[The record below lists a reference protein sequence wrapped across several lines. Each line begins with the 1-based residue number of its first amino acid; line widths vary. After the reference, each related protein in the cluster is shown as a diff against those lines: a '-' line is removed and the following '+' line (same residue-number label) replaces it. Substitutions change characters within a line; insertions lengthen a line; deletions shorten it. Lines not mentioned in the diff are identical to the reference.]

1 MSHPPHASL
10 MLSIRSIAPPML
22 PLSPT
27 PQPDAH
33 SGIGWPLRNLSYGL
47 AGILIGLTVLL
58 AGAPLFA
65 GVMTTGWLPGAPP
78 FHADVAAVAVLA
90 GLALL
95 LRDTAAAISRLLALA
110 LACLGI
116 VSLVN
121 FMLHGGLLQ
130 AAEALPAASPA
141 ALWSGGM
148 GPVVA
153 LGALLG
159 AARLYVPTSRR
170 ATVGNVPLGWSVAMT
185 LIALSITLA
194 IGALD
199 LLPQTVAWTTH
210 AAALPDGAIVLLLLG
225 AACAARTFHP
235 SPQIAPMP
243 LLIGQAIVLLGGILA
258 SFILWQANTAST
270 TLPVVAT
277 LSFVA
282 CLVATY
288 MIAGLIALAVRVMA
302 QQRAMAAARA
312 ALQASNDLF
321 EAAARSSRL
330 GIWDWDL
337 LSGDL
342 LIVAN
347 YLQDSDDSDLL
358 TSHTT
363 IDAFTQLIHP
373 DDRDMVGHRVNSALK
388 QQRTYEAEFRIRRSD
403 GVYIWVLARAEPNYT
418 ENGRASRLIGS
429 LEDVDQ
435 IRRQMNEL
443 ELQRHLLEEQSV
455 KLAETAQALAAAKDA
470 AEAAN
475 KTKSNFLAM
484 MSHEIRTPMNGVLGM
499 LSLLNRSDIEP
510 ALKRYS
516 EVAHQSARD
525 LLGLI
530 DDILD
535 VSKLEAGKLHIEA
548 IDFDLRPTI
557 DSVIALLTPRARENE
572 NQLVL
577 DMAESVPEHV
587 IGDPLR
593 LRQILTN
600 LIGNAI
606 KFTEKGTVTIT
617 ITATPLQN
625 GDFMLHCAIRDTGI
639 GIAADQQLKLFEPFT
654 QADISMTRRYG
665 GTGLGLT
672 ICKHLVHLM
681 GGEIGVISAPGE
693 GSTFWFTVRC
703 REDVELTAKLAL
715 QEPAQPAAPP
725 PANDAATMLPPRPI
739 EADIADLVKQFDRL
753 AGRKPH
759 EK

>member
-1 MSHPPHASL
+1 
-10 MLSIRSIAPPML
+10 ML
-22 PLSPT
+22 PLNPQQ
-27 PQPDAH
+27 QPDAET
-33 SGIGWPLRNLSYGL
+33 GIGWPLRGLAYGL
-47 AGILIGLTVLL
+47 AGLLIGLTMLL

-65 GVMTTGWLPGAPP
+65 GIMTTTWLPGTPP
-78 FHADVAAVAVLA
+78 FHADVAAVAALA
-90 GLALL
+90 GLSLL
-95 LRDTAAAISRLLALA
+95 LRDTAPPASRLLALT
-110 LACLGI
+110 LACLCIAGLGNYI
-116 VSLVN
+116 
-121 FMLHGGLLQ
+121 LHGSLLQ
-130 AAEALPAASPA
+130 ATEDSAAPTLA
-141 ALWSGGM
+141 ALWSGSM
-148 GPVVA
+148 GPVLCV
-153 LGALLG
+153 GALLT
-159 AARLYVPTSRR
+159 AARLYVPASPR
-170 ATVGNVPLGWSVAMT
+170 ATVGNVPLGWSIAMT
-185 LIALSITLA
+185 LVALAITLS

-199 LLPQTVAWTTH
+199 LLPQTAAWTAH
-210 AAALPDGAIVLLLLG
+210 SAALPDGAIVLLLLG

-235 SPQIAPMP
+235 SSQIAPLP
-243 LLIGQAIVLLGGILA
+243 LLGGQAVVLIGGIVA
-258 SFILWQANTAST
+258 SFILWQATSAST
-270 TLPVVAT
+270 TLPLVAM
-277 LSFVA
+277 LSFMA

-288 MIAGLIALAVRVMA
+288 MIAGLIALAVRVMV

-337 LSGDL
+337 LTGEL

-347 YLQDSDDSDLL
+347 YLQDRDNTTLL
-358 TSHTT
+358 SSRTT
-363 IDAFTQLIHP
+363 IEAFTELMHP
-373 DDRDMVGHRVNSALK
+373 DDRDLVTRRVNSALK
-388 QQRTYEAEFRIRRSD
+388 QRRTYEAEFRIRRSD
-403 GVYIWVLARAEPNYT
+403 GVYIWVLARAEPSYT
-418 ENGRASRLIGS
+418 ATGRASRLIGS

-443 ELQRHLLEEQSV
+443 ELQRRMLEEQSV
-455 KLAETAQALAAAKDA
+455 KLAETAQALAAARDA
-470 AEAAN
+470 AETAH

-535 VSKLEAGKLHIEA
+535 VSKLEAGKLQIEA

-557 DSVIALLTPRARENE
+557 DSIIALLTPRSRENG

-577 DMAESVPEHV
+577 DVAEGVPEHV

-606 KFTEKGTVTIT
+606 KFTEKGMVTIT
-617 ITATPLQN
+617 ITATGLQN

-639 GIAADQQLKLFEPFT
+639 GIAAEQQLTLFEPFT

-703 REDVELTAKLAL
+703 REDLELTAKLAL
-715 QEPAQPAAPP
+715 QEPVQPAPRP
-725 PANDAATMLPPRPI
+725 PANDAATILPPRPI
-739 EADIADLVKQFDRL
+739 GADIADLVKQFDRL
-753 AGRKPH
+753 AGRKPQ

>member
-1 MSHPPHASL
+1 
-10 MLSIRSIAPPML
+10 ML
-22 PLSPT
+22 PLN
-27 PQPDAH
+27 PQQQSDAET
-33 SGIGWPLRNLSYGL
+33 GIGWPLRGLAYGL
-47 AGILIGLTVLL
+47 AGLLIGLTVLL

-65 GVMTTGWLPGAPP
+65 GIMTIVWLPGAPP
-78 FHADVAAVAVLA
+78 FHADVAAVATLA
-90 GLALL
+90 GLSLL
-95 LRDTAAAISRLLALA
+95 LRDTAPPASRLLALT
-110 LACLGI
+110 LACLSIAG
-116 VSLVN
+116 LGN
-121 FMLHGGLLQ
+121 YMLHGSLLQ
-130 AAEALPAASPA
+130 ATEASAAPTLA
-141 ALWSGGM
+141 MLWSGSM
-148 GPVVA
+148 GPVLCV
-153 LGALLG
+153 GALLT
-159 AARLYVPTSRR
+159 AARLYVPASPR
-170 ATVGNVPLGWSVAMT
+170 ATVGNVPLGWSIAMT
-185 LIALSITLA
+185 LVALAITLS

-199 LLPQTVAWTTH
+199 LLPQTAAWTAH
-210 AAALPDGAIVLLLLG
+210 SAALPDGAIVLLLLG

-235 SPQIAPMP
+235 SSQIAPLP
-243 LLIGQAIVLLGGILA
+243 LLAGQAVVLIGGIVA
-258 SFILWQANTAST
+258 SFILWQATSAST
-270 TLPVVAT
+270 TLPLVAM
-277 LSFVA
+277 LSFMA

-288 MIAGLIALAVRVMA
+288 MIAGLIALAVRVMV
-302 QQRAMAAARA
+302 QQRAMATARA

-337 LSGDL
+337 LTGEL

-347 YLQDSDDSDLL
+347 YLQDRDDTTLL
-358 TSHTT
+358 SSRTT
-363 IDAFTQLIHP
+363 IEAFTELMHP
-373 DDRDMVGHRVNSALK
+373 DDRDMVTRRVNTALK
-388 QQRTYEAEFRIRRSD
+388 QRRTYEAEFRIRRSD
-403 GVYIWVLARAEPNYT
+403 GVYIWVLARAEPSYT
-418 ENGRASRLIGS
+418 ASGRASRLIGS

-443 ELQRHLLEEQSV
+443 ELQRHMLEEQSV
-455 KLAETAQALAAAKDA
+455 KLAETAQALAAARDA
-470 AEAAN
+470 AETAH

-510 ALKRYS
+510 TLKRYS

-557 DSVIALLTPRARENE
+557 DSIVALLTPRSRENG
-572 NQLVL
+572 NQLIL
-577 DMAESVPEHV
+577 DVAESVPEHV

-600 LIGNAI
+600 LIGNAV
-606 KFTEKGTVTIT
+606 KFTEKGTVTVT
-617 ITATPLQN
+617 ITATGLQN

-639 GIAADQQLKLFEPFT
+639 GIAAEQQLTLFEPFT

-703 REDVELTAKLAL
+703 REDLELTAKLAL
-715 QEPAQPAAPP
+715 QEPVQPAARP
-725 PANDAATMLPPRPI
+725 PANDASTILPPRPI
-739 EADIADLVKQFDRL
+739 GADIADLVKQFDRL
-753 AGRKPH
+753 AGRKPQ

>member
-1 MSHPPHASL
+1 MPPL
-10 MLSIRSIAPPML
+10 NPQR
-22 PLSPT
+22 
-27 PQPDAH
+27 QPDTET
-33 SGIGWPLRNLSYGL
+33 GIGWPLRGLAYGL
-47 AGILIGLTVLL
+47 AGLLIGLTVLL

-65 GVMTTGWLPGAPP
+65 GIMTIAWLPGTPP
-78 FHADVAAVAVLA
+78 FHADVAALAALA
-90 GLALL
+90 GLSLL
-95 LRDTAAAISRLLALA
+95 LRDTAPPASRLLALA
-110 LACLGI
+110 LACLSIAGLGNYI
-116 VSLVN
+116 
-121 FMLHGGLLQ
+121 LHGSLLQ
-130 AAEALPAASPA
+130 SAEVSAAPALAMV
-141 ALWSGGM
+141 WSGSM
-148 GPVVA
+148 GPVLCV
-153 LGALLG
+153 GALLA
-159 AARLYVPTSRR
+159 AARLYVPASPR

-185 LIALSITLA
+185 LVALAITLS

-199 LLPQTVAWTTH
+199 LLPQTTAWTAH
-210 AAALPDGAIVLLLLG
+210 SAALPDGAIVLLLLG

-235 SPQIAPMP
+235 SSQIAPLP
-243 LLIGQAIVLLGGILA
+243 LLVGQAVVLIGGIMA
-258 SFILWQANTAST
+258 SFILWQATSAST
-270 TLPVVAT
+270 TLPLVAM
-277 LSFVA
+277 LSFMA

-288 MIAGLIALAVRVMA
+288 MIAGLIALAVRVMV

-337 LSGDL
+337 LTGEL

-347 YLQDSDDSDLL
+347 YLQDRDDTTLL
-358 TSHTT
+358 SSRTT
-363 IDAFTQLIHP
+363 IEAFTELMHP
-373 DDRDMVGHRVNSALK
+373 DDRDMVTRRVNTALR
-388 QQRTYEAEFRIRRSD
+388 QRRTYEAEFRIRRSD
-403 GVYIWVLARAEPNYT
+403 GVYIWVLARAEPSYT
-418 ENGRASRLIGS
+418 ANGRASRLIGS

-443 ELQRHLLEEQSV
+443 ELQRHMLEEQSV
-455 KLAETAQALAAAKDA
+455 KLAETAQALAAARDA
-470 AEAAN
+470 AETAN

-535 VSKLEAGKLHIEA
+535 VSKLEAGKLQIEA

-557 DSVIALLTPRARENE
+557 DSIIALLTPRSRENG
-572 NQLVL
+572 NHLIL
-577 DMAESVPEHV
+577 DVAEGVPEHV

-600 LIGNAI
+600 LIGNAV

-617 ITATPLQN
+617 ITATGLQN

-639 GIAADQQLKLFEPFT
+639 GIAAEQQLTLFEPFT

-703 REDVELTAKLAL
+703 REDLELTAKLAL
-715 QEPAQPAAPP
+715 QEPVQPAARP
-725 PANDAATMLPPRPI
+725 PANDASTILPPRPI
-739 EADIADLVKQFDRL
+739 DADIADLVKQFDRL
-753 AGRKPH
+753 AGRKPQ

>member
-1 MSHPPHASL
+1 
-10 MLSIRSIAPPML
+10 MLS
-22 PLSPT
+22 LSSKR
-27 PQPDAH
+27 QPNAET
-33 SGIGWPLRNLSYGL
+33 GIGWPLRNLSYGL
-47 AGILIGLTVLL
+47 AGLLIGLAVLL
-58 AGAPLFA
+58 AGAPLFT
-65 GVMTTGWLPGAPP
+65 GIMTIAWLPGAPP
-78 FHADVAAVAVLA
+78 FHADVAAVAALA
-90 GLALL
+90 GLSLL
-95 LRDTAAAISRLLALA
+95 LRDTAAPVSRLLALA
-110 LACLGI
+110 LACLSVAGLGNYI
-116 VSLVN
+116 
-121 FMLHGGLLQ
+121 LHGSLTQ
-130 AAEALPAASPA
+130 AAETTSAPTFAT
-141 ALWSGGM
+141 LWSGSM
-148 GPVVA
+148 GPV
-153 LGALLG
+153 LCIGALLT
-159 AARLYVPTSRR
+159 AARLYVPASRR
-170 ATVGNVPLGWSVAMT
+170 ATVGNVPLGWSIAMT
-185 LIALSITLA
+185 LVALSITLS

-199 LLPQTVAWTTH
+199 LLPQTGAWTTH
-210 AAALPDGAIVLLLLG
+210 SAALPDGAIVLLLLG

-235 SPQIAPMP
+235 SSQIAPLP
-243 LLIGQAIVLLGGILA
+243 LLIGQVVVLLGGILA
-258 SFILWQANTAST
+258 SFVLWQANSAST
-270 TLPVVAT
+270 TLPLVAT
-277 LSFVA
+277 LSFMA

-288 MIAGLIALAVRVMA
+288 MIAGLIALAVRVMV

-337 LSGDL
+337 LSGEL

-347 YLQDSDDSDLL
+347 YLQDSNDSTLL
-358 TSHTT
+358 SSRTT
-363 IDAFTQLIHP
+363 IDAFTELMHP
-373 DDRDMVGHRVNSALK
+373 DDRDMVRHRVNSALK
-388 QQRTYEAEFRIRRSD
+388 QRRTYEAEFRIRRSD
-403 GVYIWVLARAEPNYT
+403 GVYIWVLARAEPSYT
-418 ENGRASRLIGS
+418 ANGRASRLIGS

-443 ELQRHLLEEQSV
+443 ELQRQMLEEQSV
-455 KLAETAQALAAAKDA
+455 KLAETAQALATARDA
-470 AEAAN
+470 AETAN

-535 VSKLEAGKLHIEA
+535 VSKLEAGKLQIEA

-557 DSVIALLTPRARENE
+557 DSIVALLTPRARESG
-572 NQLVL
+572 NQLIL
-577 DMAESVPEHV
+577 DVAETVPEHV

-600 LIGNAI
+600 LIGNAV
-606 KFTEKGTVTIT
+606 KFTEKGTVMVT
-617 ITATPLQN
+617 ITATGLQN

-639 GIAADQQLKLFEPFT
+639 GIAAEQQLTLFEPFT

-725 PANDAATMLPPRPI
+725 PANDAVTMLPPRPI

>member
-1 MSHPPHASL
+1 
-10 MLSIRSIAPPML
+10 ML
-22 PLSPT
+22 PFNPT
-27 PQPDAH
+27 RNLDA
-33 SGIGWPLRNLSYGL
+33 SNGIGWPLRGLAYGL
-47 AGILIGLTVLL
+47 AGLLIGLTVLL
-58 AGAPLFA
+58 AGAPLVT
-65 GVMTTGWLPGAPP
+65 GTMTITWLPGTPP
-78 FHADVAAVAVLA
+78 FHADVAAVAVLG
-90 GLALL
+90 GLSML
-95 LRDTAAAISRLLALA
+95 LRDTAAPVSRLLALA
-110 LACLGI
+110 LACLSIAGLANYI
-116 VSLVN
+116 
-121 FMLHGGLLQ
+121 LHGDLLQ
-130 AAEALPAASPA
+130 ATGVAPNLTPAM
-141 ALWSGGM
+141 LWTGSM
-148 GPVVA
+148 GPVFCI
-153 LGALLG
+153 GALLT
-159 AARLYVPTSRR
+159 AARLYVPASRR

-194 IGALD
+194 VGALD
-199 LLPQTVAWTTH
+199 LLPQSAAWTMH
-210 AAALPDGAIVLLLLG
+210 SAALPDGAIVLLLLG
-225 AACAARTFHP
+225 AGCAARTFHP
-235 SPQIAPMP
+235 SPQIAPLP

-258 SFILWQANTAST
+258 SFILWQANVAST
-270 TLPVVAT
+270 TLPLVAT
-277 LSFVA
+277 LSFMA

-337 LSGDL
+337 LTGQL

-347 YLQDSDDSDLL
+347 YLQDRDDSELL
-358 TSHTT
+358 SSHTT
-363 IDAFTQLIHP
+363 IDAFTDLIHP
-373 DDRDMVGHRVNSALK
+373 DDRDMVSQRVSVALK
-388 QQRTYEAEFRIRRSD
+388 QRRTYEAEFRIRRSD
-403 GVYIWVLARAEPNYT
+403 GVYIWVLARAEPSYAA
-418 ENGRASRLIGS
+418 NGRASRLIGS

-443 ELQRHLLEEQSV
+443 ELQRHMLEEQSV
-455 KLAETAQALAAAKDA
+455 KLAETAQALAAARDA
-470 AEAAN
+470 AETAN

-535 VSKLEAGKLHIEA
+535 VSKLEAGKLQIEA
-548 IDFDLRPTI
+548 IDFDLHPTI
-557 DSVIALLTPRARENE
+557 DSIIALLTPRARENG
-572 NQLVL
+572 NQLIL
-577 DMAESVPEHV
+577 DVAEGVPEHV

-606 KFTEKGTVTIT
+606 KFTEKGTVTVT
-617 ITATPLQN
+617 ITATGLQN

-639 GIAADQQLKLFEPFT
+639 GIAPEQQLTLFEPFT

-681 GGEIGVISAPGE
+681 GGEIGVISSPGE

-715 QEPAQPAAPP
+715 QEPPQPASRP
-725 PANDAATMLPPRPI
+725 PANDAATLLPPRPI

-753 AGRKPH
+753 AGRKPQA
-759 EK
+759 K

>member
-1 MSHPPHASL
+1 
-10 MLSIRSIAPPML
+10 
-22 PLSPT
+22 
-27 PQPDAH
+27 
-33 SGIGWPLRNLSYGL
+33 LRNLSYGL

-58 AGAPLFA
+58 AGAPLSA
-65 GVMTTGWLPGAPP
+65 GIMTTTWLPGAPP
-78 FHADVAAVAVLA
+78 FHADVTAFAAVA

-95 LRDTAAAISRLLALA
+95 LRDTAPRTSRLLALL

-116 VSLVN
+116 AGLGN
-121 FMLHGGLLQ
+121 FLLYGDLLL
-130 AAEALPAASPA
+130 AAEAPTSLTPTDF
-141 ALWSGGM
+141 WSGAM
-148 GPVVA
+148 GPVVCI
-153 LGALLG
+153 GALLG
-159 AARLYVPTSRR
+159 AARLYAPPSER

-185 LIALSITLA
+185 LIALSITLSV
-194 IGALD
+194 GALD
-199 LLPQTVAWTTH
+199 LLPQTAAWTVH
-210 AAALPDGAIVLLLLG
+210 AAALPDGAIVLLILG
-225 AACAARTFHP
+225 AACAARTFHS
-235 SPQIAPMP
+235 SPQIAPML

-258 SFILWQANTAST
+258 SFILWQANAAST
-270 TLPVVAT
+270 TLPLVAT
-277 LSFVA
+277 LSFLA

-288 MIAGLIALAVRVMA
+288 MIAGLIALAVRVTL

-321 EAAARSSRL
+321 EAAARSGRL
-330 GIWDWDL
+330 GIWDWNL
-337 LSGDL
+337 LSGEL

-347 YLQDSDDSDLL
+347 YLQDSDDSTLL
-358 TSHTT
+358 SSRTT
-363 IDAFTQLIHP
+363 IDAFTNLIHP
-373 DDRDMVGHRVNSALK
+373 DDRDMVRQRVNSALK
-388 QQRTYEAEFRIRRSD
+388 QHRAYEAEFRIRRND
-403 GVYIWVLARAEPNYT
+403 NVYIWVLARAEPSYASD
-418 ENGRASRLIGS
+418 GRALRLIGS

-455 KLAETAQALAAAKDA
+455 KLAETAQALAAARDA
-470 AEAAN
+470 AETAN

-548 IDFDLRPTI
+548 IDFDLRPTL
-557 DSVIALLTPRARENE
+557 DGVIALLTPRARENG
-572 NQLVL
+572 NQLVV
-577 DMAESVPEHV
+577 DVAETVPEHV

-606 KFTEKGTVTIT
+606 KFTENGSVTVTIT
-617 ITATPLQN
+617 ATSLQN

-639 GIAADQQLKLFEPFT
+639 GIAANQQLTLFQPFT

-715 QEPAQPAAPP
+715 QEPVQPPAPP
-725 PANDAATMLPPRPI
+725 PANDATTLLPPRPI

-759 EK
+759 DS

>member
-1 MSHPPHASL
+1 M
-10 MLSIRSIAPPML
+10 
-22 PLSPT
+22 PLLNPQG
-27 PQPDAH
+27 QPDAET
-33 SGIGWPLRNLSYGL
+33 GIGWPLRGLAYGL
-47 AGILIGLTVLL
+47 AGLLIGLTVLL

-65 GVMTTGWLPGAPP
+65 GIMTIAWLPGAPP
-78 FHADVAAVAVLA
+78 FHADVAAVAALA
-90 GLALL
+90 GLSLL
-95 LRDTAAAISRLLALA
+95 LRDTAPPVSRLLALT
-110 LACLGI
+110 LACLSIAGLGNYI
-116 VSLVN
+116 
-121 FMLHGGLLQ
+121 LHGSLLQ
-130 AAEALPAASPA
+130 ATEASVAPTLAM
-141 ALWSGGM
+141 LWSGSM
-148 GPVVA
+148 GPVLCV
-153 LGALLG
+153 GALLT
-159 AARLYVPTSRR
+159 AARLYIPASPR

-185 LIALSITLA
+185 LVALALTLS
-194 IGALD
+194 IGALN
-199 LLPQTVAWTTH
+199 LLPQTAAWTAH
-210 AAALPDGAIVLLLLG
+210 SAALPDGAIVLLLLG
-225 AACAARTFHP
+225 AACAARTFHR
-235 SPQIAPMP
+235 SSQIAPLP
-243 LLIGQAIVLLGGILA
+243 LLAGQAIVLIGGIVA
-258 SFILWQANTAST
+258 SFILWQATSAST
-270 TLPVVAT
+270 TLPLVAM
-277 LSFVA
+277 LSFMA

-288 MIAGLIALAVRVMA
+288 MIAGLIALAVRVMV

-337 LSGDL
+337 LTGEL

-347 YLQDSDDSDLL
+347 YLQDRDDTTLL
-358 TSHTT
+358 SSRTT
-363 IDAFTQLIHP
+363 IEAFTELMHP
-373 DDRDMVGHRVNSALK
+373 DDRDMVTRRVNSALK
-388 QQRTYEAEFRIRRSD
+388 QRRTYEAEFRIRRSD
-403 GVYIWVLARAEPNYT
+403 GVYLWVLARAEPSYT
-418 ENGRASRLIGS
+418 ATGRASRLIGS

-443 ELQRHLLEEQSV
+443 ELQRHMLEEQSV
-455 KLAETAQALAAAKDA
+455 KLAETAQALAAARDA
-470 AEAAN
+470 AETAH
-475 KTKSNFLAM
+475 KTKSSFLAM

-535 VSKLEAGKLHIEA
+535 VSKLEAGKLRIEA

-557 DSVIALLTPRARENE
+557 DSIIALLTPRARENGT
-572 NQLVL
+572 QLTL
-577 DMAESVPEHV
+577 DVAEDVPDHV

-600 LIGNAI
+600 LIGNAV

-617 ITATPLQN
+617 ITATGLQN

-639 GIAADQQLKLFEPFT
+639 GIAAEQQLTLFEPFT

-703 REDVELTAKLAL
+703 REDLELTAKLAL
-715 QEPAQPAAPP
+715 QEPPQPAAQP
-725 PANDAATMLPPRPI
+725 PANDASTILPPRPI
-739 EADIADLVKQFDRL
+739 NADIADLVKQFDRL
-753 AGRKPH
+753 AGRKPN

>member
-1 MSHPPHASL
+1 VFDQVYCHA
-10 MLSIRSIAPPML
+10 ML
-22 PLSPT
+22 PLNPT
-27 PQPDAH
+27 RPPDA
-33 SGIGWPLRNLSYGL
+33 SNGIGWPLRGLAYGL
-47 AGILIGLTVLL
+47 AGLLIGLTVLL
-58 AGAPLFA
+58 AGAPLLT
-65 GVMTTGWLPGAPP
+65 GTMTITWLPGTPP
-78 FHADVAAVAVLA
+78 FHADVAAVAVLG
-90 GLALL
+90 GLSLL
-95 LRDTAAAISRLLALA
+95 LRDTAATVSRLLALA
-110 LACLGI
+110 LACLSIAGLANYI
-116 VSLVN
+116 
-121 FMLHGGLLQ
+121 LHGNLLQ
-130 AAEALPAASPA
+130 ATVVSPDLTLA
-141 ALWSGGM
+141 MLWTGSM
-148 GPVVA
+148 GPV
-153 LGALLG
+153 LCIGALLT
-159 AARLYVPTSRR
+159 AVRLYVPASRR
-170 ATVGNVPLGWSVAMT
+170 ATIGNVPLGWSVAMT

-194 IGALD
+194 VGALD
-199 LLPQTVAWTTH
+199 LLPQTAAWTMH
-210 AAALPDGAIVLLLLG
+210 SAALPDGAIVLLLLG
-225 AACAARTFHP
+225 AGCAARTFHP
-235 SPQIAPMP
+235 SPQIAPLP

-258 SFILWQANTAST
+258 SFILWQANAAST
-270 TLPVVAT
+270 ALPLVAT
-277 LSFVA
+277 LSFMA
-282 CLVATY
+282 CLTATY

-337 LSGDL
+337 LTGQL

-347 YLQDSDDSDLL
+347 YLQDRDDSKLL
-358 TSHTT
+358 SSHTT
-363 IDAFTQLIHP
+363 IDAFTDLMHP
-373 DDRDMVGHRVNSALK
+373 EDRDMVGQRVNAALK
-388 QQRTYEAEFRIRRSD
+388 QRRTYEAEFRIRRSD
-403 GVYIWVLARAEPNYT
+403 GVYIWVLARAEPSYT
-418 ENGRASRLIGS
+418 ATGRASRLIGS

-443 ELQRHLLEEQSV
+443 ELQRHMLEEQSV
-455 KLAETAQALAAAKDA
+455 KLAETAQALAAARDA
-470 AEAAN
+470 AETAN

-535 VSKLEAGKLHIEA
+535 VSKLEAGKLQIEA
-548 IDFDLRPTI
+548 IDFDLHPTI
-557 DSVIALLTPRARENE
+557 DSIIALLTPRARENG
-572 NQLVL
+572 NQLIL
-577 DMAESVPEHV
+577 DVAEGVPEHV

-606 KFTEKGTVTIT
+606 KFTERGTVTVTIT
-617 ITATPLQN
+617 ATGLQN

-639 GIAADQQLKLFEPFT
+639 GIAPEQQLTLFEPFT

-681 GGEIGVISAPGE
+681 GGEIGVISSPGE

-715 QEPAQPAAPP
+715 QEPPQPAARP
-725 PANDAATMLPPRPI
+725 PANDAATLLPPRPI

-753 AGRKPH
+753 AGRKPQ

>member
-1 MSHPPHASL
+1 MLGPPHASL
-10 MLSIRSIAPPML
+10 TLSTRSIASPML
-22 PLSPT
+22 PLDPT
-27 PQPDAH
+27 PNADAQN
-33 SGIGWPLRNLSYGL
+33 GIGWPLRNLSYGL
-47 AGILIGLTVLL
+47 AGVLIGLTVLL
-58 AGAPLFA
+58 AGAPLLA
-65 GVMTTGWLPGAPP
+65 GIMTTTWLPGAPP
-78 FHADVAAVAVLA
+78 FHADVAAFAAVA

-95 LRDTAAAISRLLALA
+95 LRDTAPRISRLLALL

-116 VSLVN
+116 AGLGN
-121 FMLHGGLLQ
+121 FLLYGDLLQ
-130 AAEALPAASPA
+130 AADAPATLSPA
-141 ALWSGGM
+141 TFWSGAM
-148 GPVVA
+148 GPVVCI
-153 LGALLG
+153 GALLG
-159 AARLYVPTSRR
+159 AARLYAPPSER

-185 LIALSITLA
+185 LIALSLTLSV
-194 IGALD
+194 GALD
-199 LLPQTVAWTTH
+199 LLPQTAAWTAH
-210 AAALPDGAIVLLLLG
+210 AAALPDGAIVLLILG

-243 LLIGQAIVLLGGILA
+243 LLIGQTIVLLGGILA
-258 SFILWQANTAST
+258 SFILWQANAAST
-270 TLPVVAT
+270 TFPLVAT
-277 LSFVA
+277 LSFLA

-288 MIAGLIALAVRVMA
+288 MIAGLIALAVRVML

-330 GIWDWDL
+330 GIWDWNL
-337 LSGDL
+337 LSGEL

-347 YLQDSDDSDLL
+347 YLQDSNDTTLL
-358 TSHTT
+358 SSRTT
-363 IDAFTQLIHP
+363 IDAFTDLIHP
-373 DDRDMVGHRVNSALK
+373 DDRDMVRQRVNSALK
-388 QQRTYEAEFRIRRSD
+388 QRRAYEAEFRIRRND
-403 GVYIWVLARAEPNYT
+403 NVYIWVLARAEPSYAA
-418 ENGRASRLIGS
+418 NGRALRLIGS

-443 ELQRHLLEEQSV
+443 ELQRHMLEEQSV
-455 KLAETAQALAAAKDA
+455 KLAETAQALAAARDA
-470 AEAAN
+470 AETAN

-535 VSKLEAGKLHIEA
+535 VSKLEAGKLQIEA
-548 IDFDLRPTI
+548 IDFDLRPTLEG
-557 DSVIALLTPRARENE
+557 VIALLTPRARENG
-572 NQLVL
+572 NQLVV
-577 DMAESVPEHV
+577 DMAENVPEHV

-606 KFTEKGTVTIT
+606 KFTEKGTVTVT
-617 ITATPLQN
+617 ITATSLQN

-639 GIAADQQLKLFEPFT
+639 GIAADQQLTLFQPFT

-703 REDVELTAKLAL
+703 REDVELTATLAL
-715 QEPAQPAAPP
+715 QEPVQLPAPP
-725 PANDAATMLPPRPI
+725 PANDATTLLPPRPI

-759 EK
+759 DV

>member
-1 MSHPPHASL
+1 MFGPPHASL
-10 MLSIRSIAPPML
+10 TLSIRSIASPML
-22 PLSPT
+22 SFDPT
-27 PQPDAH
+27 PNADAQN
-33 SGIGWPLRNLSYGL
+33 GIGWPLRNLSYGL

-58 AGAPLFA
+58 AGAPFLA
-65 GVMTTGWLPGAPP
+65 GIMTTTWLPGAPP
-78 FHADVAAVAVLA
+78 FHADVAAFAAIA

-95 LRDTAAAISRLLALA
+95 LRDTAPRISRLLALL

-116 VSLVN
+116 AGLGN
-121 FMLHGGLLQ
+121 FLLYGDLLQ
-130 AAEALPAASPA
+130 AAEAPTTLSPA
-141 ALWSGGM
+141 AFWSGAM
-148 GPVVA
+148 GPVVCM
-153 LGALLG
+153 GALLG
-159 AARLYVPTSRR
+159 AARLYAPPSER
-170 ATVGNVPLGWSVAMT
+170 ATIGNVPLGWSVAMT
-185 LIALSITLA
+185 LIALSLTLSV
-194 IGALD
+194 GALD
-199 LLPQTVAWTTH
+199 LLPQTAAWTAH
-210 AAALPDGAIVLLLLG
+210 AAALPDGAIVLLILG
-225 AACAARTFHP
+225 AACAVRTFHP
-235 SPQIAPMP
+235 SPQIAPFP
-243 LLIGQAIVLLGGILA
+243 LLIGQTVVLLGGILA
-258 SFILWQANTAST
+258 SFVLWQANAAST
-270 TLPVVAT
+270 TLPLVAT
-277 LSFVA
+277 LSFMA

-288 MIAGLIALAVRVMA
+288 MIAGLIALAVRVML

-321 EAAARSSRL
+321 EAAARSGRL

-337 LSGDL
+337 LSGEL

-347 YLQDSDDSDLL
+347 YLQDSNDTTLL
-358 TSHTT
+358 SSRTT
-363 IDAFTQLIHP
+363 IDAFTDLIHP
-373 DDRDMVGHRVNSALK
+373 DDRDMVRQRVNSALK
-388 QQRTYEAEFRIRRSD
+388 QRRAYEAEFRIRRND
-403 GVYIWVLARAEPNYT
+403 NVYIWVLARAEPSYAD
-418 ENGRASRLIGS
+418 NGRALRLIGS

-443 ELQRHLLEEQSV
+443 ELQRHMLEEQSV
-455 KLAETAQALAAAKDA
+455 KLAETAQALAAARDA
-470 AEAAN
+470 AETAN

-535 VSKLEAGKLHIEA
+535 VSKLEAGKLQIEA
-548 IDFDLRPTI
+548 IDFDLRPTL
-557 DSVIALLTPRARENE
+557 DGVIALLTPRARENG
-572 NQLVL
+572 NQLVV
-577 DMAESVPEHV
+577 DTAENVPEHV

-600 LIGNAI
+600 LIGNAV
-606 KFTEKGTVTIT
+606 KFTEKGTVTVT
-617 ITATPLQN
+617 ITATSLQN

-639 GIAADQQLKLFEPFT
+639 GIAAEQQLTLFQPFT

-703 REDVELTAKLAL
+703 REDVDLTAKLAL
-715 QEPAQPAAPP
+715 QEPAQLPAPP
-725 PANDAATMLPPRPI
+725 PANDATTLLPPRPI

-759 EK
+759 DG

>member
-1 MSHPPHASL
+1 
-10 MLSIRSIAPPML
+10 ML
-22 PLSPT
+22 PKATAPR
-27 PQPDAH
+27 PDTDH
-33 SGIGWPLRNLSYGL
+33 GIGWPLRGLAYGL
-47 AGILIGLTVLL
+47 AGMLVGLTILL

-65 GVMTTGWLPGAPP
+65 EASTIGWLPGKPP
-78 FHADVAAVAVLA
+78 FHPDVAAIALLG

-95 LRDTAAAISRLLALA
+95 LRDTATRVSRLLALA
-110 LACLGI
+110 LGCLSIAGI
-116 VSLVN
+116 VN
-121 FMLHGGLLQ
+121 FILHGELLL
-130 AAEALPAASPA
+130 AGDVGPAFAINS
-141 ALWSGGM
+141 LWNGHM
-148 GPVVA
+148 GPVIGV
-153 LGALLG
+153 GALL
-159 AARLYVPTSRR
+159 AASRLYVPTSRR

-199 LLPQTVAWTTH
+199 LLPQTQAWTIH
-210 AAALPDGAIVLLLLG
+210 AAALPDGAIVLLILG

-235 SPQIAPMP
+235 SPQIAPLP
-243 LLIGQAIVLLGGILA
+243 LLIGQTLVLIGGILA
-258 SFILWQANTAST
+258 SFILWQANAAST
-270 TLPVVAT
+270 TLPVVST
-277 LSFVA
+277 LSFIA

-288 MIAGLIALAVRVMA
+288 MITGLIALAVRVLI

-337 LSGDL
+337 QSGEL

-347 YLQDSDDSDLL
+347 YLQDGDDSKLL
-358 TSHTT
+358 SSHTT
-363 IDAFTQLIHP
+363 IEAFTQLMHP
-373 DDRDMVGHRVNSALK
+373 DDRETVQRRVNAALK
-388 QQRTYEAEFRIRRSD
+388 YHKTYEAEFRIRRGD
-403 GVYIWVLARAEPNYT
+403 GVYIWVLARAEPAYGDA
-418 ENGRASRLIGS
+418 GRATRLIGS

-443 ELQRHLLEEQSV
+443 ELQRQMLEEQSV
-455 KLAETAQALAAAKDA
+455 KLAETAQALVAAKDA

-499 LSLLNRSDIEP
+499 LSLLNRSEIEP
-510 ALKRYS
+510 ALKRYA

-535 VSKLEAGKLHIEA
+535 VSKLEAGKLQIEA
-548 IDFDLRPTI
+548 IDFDLRPSI
-557 DSVIALLTPRARENE
+557 DSVVALLTPRARENG

-577 DMAESVPEHV
+577 DVAEGVPDHV

-593 LRQILTN
+593 LRQILIN

-606 KFTEKGTVTIT
+606 KFTEKGTIAIT

-639 GIAADQQLKLFEPFT
+639 GIAPEQQLTLFEPFT

-693 GSTFWFTVRC
+693 GSTFWFTVRV

-715 QEPAQPAAPP
+715 QEPPQPAAPP
-725 PANDAATMLPPRPI
+725 PANDGATLLPPRPI
-739 EADIADLVKQFDRL
+739 GADIADLVEQFDRL
-753 AGRKPH
+753 AGRKPPGNAGGGGVTGH
-759 EK
+759 

>member
-1 MSHPPHASL
+1 MPHN
-10 MLSIRSIAPPML
+10 AP
-22 PLSPT
+22 T
-27 PQPDAH
+27 TDQPDANG
-33 SGIGWPLRNLSYGL
+33 GIGWPLRGLAYGL
-47 AGILIGLTVLL
+47 AGVLIGIAVLL
-58 AGAPLFA
+58 AGAPLLGSA
-65 GVMTTGWLPGAPP
+65 TTISWLPGTPP
-78 FHADVAAVAVLA
+78 FHGDIAAVAVLA
-90 GLALL
+90 GLSFLT
-95 LRDTAAAISRLLALA
+95 RDTAGALSRLLALV
-110 LACLGI
+110 LGCLSI
-116 VSLVN
+116 VSLAT
-121 FMLHGGLLQ
+121 FTMRSDLLL
-130 AAEALPAASPA
+130 ATETLSPLTLN
-141 ALWSGGM
+141 ALWSGQM
-148 GPVVA
+148 GPVIGI
-153 LGALLG
+153 GALLT
-159 AARLYVPTSRR
+159 AARLYVPASKR
-170 ATVGNVPLGWSVAMT
+170 ATVGNVPLGWSIAMT

-199 LLPQTVAWTTH
+199 LLPQTAAWTAH
-210 AAALPDGAIVLLLLG
+210 AAALPDAAVVLLLLG
-225 AACAARTFHP
+225 AACAARTFHA
-235 SPQIAPMP
+235 SPQIAPVP
-243 LLIGQAIVLLGGILA
+243 LLMGQSIVLIGGIVA
-258 SFILWQANTAST
+258 SFILWQANVAST
-270 TLPVVAT
+270 TLPLVPA
-277 LSFVA
+277 LSFMA
-282 CLVATY
+282 CLLATY
-288 MIAGLIALAVRVMA
+288 MIAGLIALAVRVMT

-337 LSGDL
+337 ITGEL

-347 YLQDSDDSDLL
+347 YLQDSNDSKLL
-358 TSHTT
+358 SSRTT
-363 IDAFTQLIHP
+363 ISAFTELMHP
-373 DDRDMVGHRVNSALK
+373 DDRDMVLQRVNTALR
-388 QQRTYEAEFRIRRSD
+388 QRKPYEAEFRIRRSD
-403 GVYIWVLARAEPNYT
+403 GIYIWVLARAEAYRNAAD
-418 ENGRASRLIGS
+418 RAVRLVGS

-443 ELQRHLLEEQSV
+443 ELQRQMLEEQSV
-455 KLAETAQALAAAKDA
+455 KLAETAQALTVARDA
-470 AEAAN
+470 AETAHKA
-475 KTKSNFLAM
+475 KSSFLAM

-499 LSLLNRSDIEP
+499 LSLLQRSDIEP
-510 ALKRYS
+510 ALKRYA

-557 DSVIALLTPRARENE
+557 ESVAALLTPRAKENG
-572 NQLVL
+572 NQLIL
-577 DMAESVPEHV
+577 DIAESVPDHV

-600 LIGNAI
+600 LLGNAV
-606 KFTEKGTVTIT
+606 KFTDKGTVTVT

-639 GIAADQQLKLFEPFT
+639 GIAPEQQLTLFEPFT

-703 REDVELTAKLAL
+703 REDLELTAKLAL
-715 QEPAQPAAPP
+715 QDPAPQPAPP
-725 PANDAATMLPPRPI
+725 PANDASTLLPPRPI
-739 EADIADLVKQFDRL
+739 EADIADLVEQFDRL
-753 AGRKPH
+753 AGRKPQGGGGPSSGGVTGH
-759 EK
+759 

>member
-1 MSHPPHASL
+1 
-10 MLSIRSIAPPML
+10 ML
-22 PLSPT
+22 PHPSAPHS
-27 PQPDAH
+27 DAD
-33 SGIGWPLRNLSYGL
+33 SGIGWPLRGLAYGL
-47 AGILIGLTVLL
+47 AGMLLGVAVLL
-58 AGAPLFA
+58 AGAPLL
-65 GVMTTGWLPGAPP
+65 TGKVAIAWLPGTPP
-78 FHADVAAVAVLA
+78 FHADIAGVALLA
-90 GLALL
+90 GLSLL
-95 LRDTAAAISRLLALA
+95 LRDSAARLSRLLALA
-110 LACLGI
+110 LACLSV
-116 VSLVN
+116 VSLIN
-121 FMLHGGLLQ
+121 FSLHGDLMLATQ
-130 AAEALPAASPA
+130 SLPRIVPA
-141 ALWSGGM
+141 NLWRGHM
-148 GPVVA
+148 GPVLA
-153 LGALLG
+153 IGALLT

-170 ATVGNVPLGWSVAMT
+170 ATPGNVPLGWSAAMT

-194 IGALD
+194 LGALGH
-199 LLPQTVAWTTH
+199 LPQTAAWTAH

-235 SPQIAPMP
+235 SPQIAPLR
-243 LLIGQAIVLLGGILA
+243 LLAGQAVVLIGGILA
-258 SFILWQANTAST
+258 SFILWQANAAST
-270 TLPVVAT
+270 TLPLVAT

-288 MIAGLIALAVRVMA
+288 MIAGLIALAVRVLI
-302 QQRAMAAARA
+302 QQRAMASARA

-337 LSGDL
+337 LTGEL

-347 YLQDSDDSDLL
+347 YLQDRNDSTLL
-358 TSHTT
+358 SSRTT
-363 IDAFTQLIHP
+363 IDAFNDLMHP
-373 DDRDMVGHRVNSALK
+373 DDRDMVRHRVSAALK
-388 QQRTYEAEFRIRRSD
+388 QHKPYEAEFRIRRSD
-403 GVYIWVLARAEPNYT
+403 GVYLWVLARAEPSYSNS
-418 ENGRASRLIGS
+418 GRAIRLIGS

-443 ELQRHLLEEQSV
+443 ELQRNMLEEQSV
-455 KLAETAQALAAAKDA
+455 KLAETAQALVAARDA
-470 AEAAN
+470 AETAN

-510 ALKRYS
+510 ALKRYA

-535 VSKLEAGKLHIEA
+535 VSKLEAGKLQIEA
-548 IDFDLRPTI
+548 IDFDLRPSI
-557 DSVIALLTPRARENE
+557 DSVIALLTPRARENG

-577 DMAESVPEHV
+577 DVAESVPEHV

-593 LRQILTN
+593 LRQILIN
-600 LIGNAI
+600 LIGNAV
-606 KFTEKGTVTIT
+606 KFTEKGLITVTIT
-617 ITATPLQN
+617 DTPLQN

-639 GIAADQQLKLFEPFT
+639 GIAPEQQLTLFEPFT

-681 GGEIGVISAPGE
+681 GGEIGVISSPGE
-693 GSTFWFTVRC
+693 GSTFWFTVRF
-703 REDVELTAKLAL
+703 REDVELNASLAL
-715 QEPAQPAAPP
+715 QEPQRPTVQPAKPP
-725 PANDAATMLPPRPI
+725 AANDASTLLPSRPI
-739 EADIADLVKQFDRL
+739 EADIADLVEQFDRL
-753 AGRKPH
+753 AGRKPSNGGNSGNGGVTGH
-759 EK
+759 

>member
-1 MSHPPHASL
+1 
-10 MLSIRSIAPPML
+10 ML
-22 PLSPT
+22 PLNPT
-27 PQPDAH
+27 RPPDANN
-33 SGIGWPLRNLSYGL
+33 GIGWPLRGLAYGL
-47 AGILIGLTVLL
+47 AGLLIGLTVLL
-58 AGAPLFA
+58 AGAPLLT
-65 GVMTTGWLPGAPP
+65 GTMTITWLPGTPP
-78 FHADVAAVAVLA
+78 FHADVAAVAALG
-90 GLALL
+90 GLSLL
-95 LRDTAAAISRLLALA
+95 LRDTAAPVSRLLALA

-116 VSLVN
+116 AGLTN
-121 FMLHGGLLQ
+121 YILHSNLLQ
-130 AAEALPAASPA
+130 ATVVSPEPTLA
-141 ALWSGGM
+141 MLWAGSM
-148 GPVVA
+148 GPVFCI
-153 LGALLG
+153 GALLT
-159 AARLYVPTSRR
+159 AARLYVPASRR

-194 IGALD
+194 VGALD
-199 LLPQTVAWTTH
+199 LLPQTAAWTMH
-210 AAALPDGAIVLLLLG
+210 SAALPDGAIVLLLLG
-225 AACAARTFHP
+225 AGCAARTFHP
-235 SPQIAPMP
+235 SPQIAPLP

-258 SFILWQANTAST
+258 SFILWQANAAST
-270 TLPVVAT
+270 SLPLVAT
-277 LSFVA
+277 LSFMA
-282 CLVATY
+282 CLTATY

-337 LSGDL
+337 LTGEL

-347 YLQDSDDSDLL
+347 YLQDRDDTTLL
-358 TSHTT
+358 SSRTT
-363 IDAFTQLIHP
+363 IEAFTELMHP
-373 DDRDMVGHRVNSALK
+373 DDRDMVTRRVSTALK
-388 QQRTYEAEFRIRRSD
+388 QRRTYEAEFRIRRSD
-403 GVYIWVLARAEPNYT
+403 GVYIWVLARAEPSYT
-418 ENGRASRLIGS
+418 TNGRASRLIGS

-443 ELQRHLLEEQSV
+443 ELQRHMLEEQSV
-455 KLAETAQALAAAKDA
+455 KLAETAQALAAARDA
-470 AEAAN
+470 AETAN

-548 IDFDLRPTI
+548 IDFDLHPTI
-557 DSVIALLTPRARENE
+557 DSIIALLTPRARENG
-572 NQLVL
+572 NQLIV
-577 DMAESVPEHV
+577 DVAEGVPEHV

-606 KFTEKGTVTIT
+606 KFTEKGTVTVT
-617 ITATPLQN
+617 ITATGLQN

-639 GIAADQQLKLFEPFT
+639 GIAPEQQLTLFEPFT

-681 GGEIGVISAPGE
+681 GGEIGVISSPGE

-715 QEPAQPAAPP
+715 QEPPQPASRP
-725 PANDAATMLPPRPI
+725 PANDAATLLPPRQI

-753 AGRKPH
+753 AGRKPQ